1 MTLTAP
7 VFESVVGAG
16 AMINWISVERAHV
29 PVYEDWYNFQHLP
42 ERVSTPGFLRA
53 RRFIAAE
60 HREGAER
67 TDYLTLYETT
77 DVDVLA
83 SPEYLRRLDNPTD
96 LTLEVVP
103 LFAEFRRAACHITVA
118 RGDGSSGRV
127 LVVEVESETDAAAL
141 RTVLADTVF
150 PGLIAEHRLVAASLY
165 EPDAA
170 VSDAKNTTAE
180 GRSTAQQ
187 QAGASV
193 IVAELH
199 SGTEAGHLVSDIAEG
214 AVQAGA
220 RWHQLRA
227 ARTFDLIY
235 ELRSATPSPSPI
247 SQEASCG

>member
-1 MTLTAP
+1 MTLTVPA
-7 VFESVVGAG
+7 FESVVGTG
-16 AMINWISVERAHV
+16 AMINWISVAREHL

-60 HREGAER
+60 HRDGAER

-103 LFAEFRRAACHITVA
+103 LFAEFRRAACHITVV
-118 RGDGSSGRV
+118 RGDGSAGRV
-127 LVVEVESETDAAAL
+127 VVLEVDSDSDPSVL
-141 RTVLADTVF
+141 RTVLGDTVF
-150 PGLIAEHRLVAASLY
+150 GELIGEHRLVAASLY

-170 VSDAKNTTAE
+170 VSNAKNATAE

-193 IVAELH
+193 VVAELH
-199 SGTEAGHLVSDIAEG
+199 SGTDAEDLG
-214 AVQAGA
+214 AELAQRAVAAGA
-220 RWHQLRA
+220 RFDQLRA
-227 ARTFDLIY
+227 ARSFDLVY
-235 ELRSATPSPSPI
+235 ELRSAATRSDTT
-247 SQEASCG
+247 QGLSCG